1 MESLKTFAAGVW
13 IILLFF
19 AALPAQGQNQIN
31 RVFEES
37 YNLEAQGNYRQAAS
51 LLREAYQPDS
61 YEINLRLGWLYYQA
75 GAMSESIEHYRRAIA
90 LKPYGIEA
98 RFGLAIP
105 YSAMGLWDEV
115 AELYRRILEVDP
127 QNTFAN
133 YRLGLILYNRGQ
145 YEVAERLLEKVV
157 NLYPFDYDSLLLFAW
172 IKFRLAKT
180 REARILF
187 NKVLLHTPGDPSA
200 LEGLSLIK

>member
-1 MESLKTFAAGVW
+1 MGSLKTFAAGVW
-13 IILLFF
+13 IILLLF
-19 AALPAQGQNQIN
+19 AALPARGQDQIN
-31 RVFEES
+31 KAFEES
-37 YNLEAQGNYRQAAS
+37 YSLEMLGEYRQAAGV
-51 LLREAYQPDS
+51 LREVYQSDS

-75 GAMSESIEHYRRAIA
+75 GTMDESIEHYRRAIA

-98 RFGLAIP
+98 RFGLALP
-105 YSAMGLWDEV
+105 FSAMGRWDDV

-127 QNTFAN
+127 QNTVAN

-145 YEVAERLLEKVV
+145 YEEAERLLDKVV

-172 IKFRLAKT
+172 IKYRLGKT

-200 LEGLSLIK
+200 LEGLDLIK